1 MVEDRDIKSSADGQD
16 FVQLVRAGLI
26 WLQHHQE
33 SVNALNV
40 FPVPDGDT
48 GTNMVL
54 TMQSAWNEVAELSER
69 HVGDVAHKVAHGA
82 LMGARGNSGVILSQ
96 IWRGMARKLED
107 QRVLHGA
114 NLAMAMVEGAHTAYR
129 GVIRPVEGTILTVA
143 REVADEATRA
153 ANESGEL
160 AYVLG
165 HMVERARDAVA
176 RTPELLAVL
185 AEAGVVDAG
194 GQGLYIILEGMHR
207 YLNGEAILENM
218 VLAHTEH
225 PAGAAHVVL
234 EDAYG
239 YDVQFII
246 IGDGL
251 DVPAIRQEVDAMGQ
265 CALVVGDP
273 TAVKVHVHVLDP
285 GVPLS
290 YAAQLGSLQDV
301 VVEDMQA
308 QSQQFSAARGRPPAL
323 VEPPT
328 DVEGVA
334 LVAVAAGDGLARV
347 LQSLGVTSIVHG
359 GQTMNPST
367 EEILRAVE
375 ELPNEQVI
383 VLPNNKNIVMAAEQ
397 ARDLST
403 KRVVVVPTRSIP
415 QGISAVLTLNHQ
427 ADLETNANMMLQ
439 AMQEVR
445 TGEVTVATRDVGLGG
460 LAVKAGQVIGL
471 LDDEL
476 VVAGEA
482 PRDVVQRLLERM
494 DASELE
500 IVTLYFGADVAPA
513 EAQELGE
520 QLQDL
525 HAELEFEVLEGGQPH
540 YFYIISA
547 E

>member
-1 MVEDRDIKSSADGQD
+1 VVEDRDIKSSADGQD

-251 DVPAIRQEVDAMGQ
+251 DVPAI
-265 CALVVGDP
+265 
-273 TAVKVHVHVLDP
+273 HVLDP